1 MSQGYDGAS
10 VISGRCSGVQERIRE
25 VVPQARYIHCYAH
38 DLNLALVDC
47 VRNNRDANEFFA
59 LLQVLYVFVS
69 TSKVHVIFMQKQKD
83 LHPDKQPRQQKKLSD
98 TRWACRY
105 SAINAIC
112 YTFDALLVTLE
123 DISSGSDRSK
133 AVEAR
138 GLLHQ
143 VKNFKFLLSLIIFDR
158 VLSCTNS
165 LSEQLQD
172 QKINLSKAADL
183 VLATTETLQEF
194 PEQKSWEHLYGYAK
208 SVAELRGI
216 DTTTHSNEQRSCQL
230 PRRLEDVFVL
240 ESTGS
245 RHIATSLEQY
255 KVDLYY
261 PVLDSFLAE
270 INHRFTSQNVQLMKA
285 IQACS
290 PHSNNFLDPE
300 SLTTISE
307 AYCLDGDSIR
317 IEARR
322 SLREKE
328 MDDLSDVIC
337 ELYPLKSAFPTIFK
351 LLHIALTI
359 VVSTAEC
366 ERSFSALKRIH
377 ICAQRCQTRD
387 CVTLLF
393 CQLRRKFQGT

>member
-1 MSQGYDGAS
+1 M
-10 VISGRCSGVQERIRE
+10 
-25 VVPQARYIHCYAH
+25 
-38 DLNLALVDC
+38 
-47 VRNNRDANEFFA
+47 
-59 LLQVLYVFVS
+59 
-69 TSKVHVIFMQKQKD
+69 
-83 LHPDKQPRQQKKLSD
+83 SD

-105 SAINAIC
+105 SAINAIY

-123 DISSGSDRSK
+123 DISSGSDHSK
-133 AVEAR
+133 AVKAR

-143 VKNFKFLLSLIIFDR
+143 VKNFKFLLSLIIFNN

-165 LSEQLQD
+165 PSEQLQD
-172 QKINLSKAADL
+172 QKVDLSKAADL

-194 PEQKSWEHLYGYAK
+194 REQKSWEHLYDYAK

-216 DTTTHSNEQRSCQL
+216 DTTTHSNEQRRRQL

-245 RHIATSLEQY
+245 RHIATSLEPY

-300 SLTTISE
+300 SLTAISE
-307 AYCLDGDSIR
+307 AYQDHFIL
-317 IEARR
+317 ARMG
-322 SLREKE
+322 ET
-328 MDDLSDVIC
+328 C
-337 ELYPLKSAFPTIFK
+337 
-351 LLHIALTI
+351 
-359 VVSTAEC
+359 
-366 ERSFSALKRIH
+366 
-377 ICAQRCQTRD
+377 
-387 CVTLLF
+387 
-393 CQLRRKFQGT
+393 